1 MQLRE
6 AVQAAHTRSLHDH
19 HSQLWFV
26 HSSSISST
34 PTVAQA
40 QASIIVSFLFCPAVA
55 LSVVLL
61 RDDGRPDERSDTAIN
76 IQMNDEAIARLQ
88 SLVNAA
94 AQSAAEVDGLATVGG
109 GVQSQAYSHDEEK
122 SLRRGKWGW

>member
-1 MQLRE
+1 MVCPLIFNKLN
-6 AVQAAHTRSLHDH
+6 T
-19 HSQLWFV
+19 
-26 HSSSISST
+26 
-34 PTVAQA
+34 TVAQA
-40 QASIIVSFLFCPAVA
+40 QASIIASFLFCPVA

>member
-1 MQLRE
+1 
-6 AVQAAHTRSLHDH
+6 
-19 HSQLWFV
+19 
-26 HSSSISST
+26 
-34 PTVAQA
+34 
-40 QASIIVSFLFCPAVA
+40 
-55 LSVVLL
+55 
-61 RDDGRPDERSDTAIN
+61 
-76 IQMNDEAIARLQ
+76 MNDEAIARLQ